1 MAEPIIDEEIP
12 DELLDI
18 NLTLPFPYVATSKI
32 KETEWLIQCDA
43 IDLIENIQV
52 WDRQRII
59 QETHVKEIVQY
70 QEAYY
75 QENGD
80 YNFVGIFY
88 ICGINDKDYRI
99 IDGQHRLAA
108 MNHLAKKNPD
118 LPAFRINVWAVSVKT
133 ELERIQLFQNINLS
147 RPVSLSDLLQ
157 DEEGN
162 IVNLTAEYLYKKY
175 KTFFSDTNLAKPRR
189 PNLKL
194 DAFKN
199 ELIQQGVIHIL
210 GIRSHKELI
219 RAILDTNEYYSS
231 LDPEL
236 FPQGN
241 TNNNKKLVALIQK
254 KGGFFLGMF
263 PDYSW
268 VGKMIEQYRLKQKI
282 QNKIDTP
289 ETKGEAQLKDDKIIA
304 YTRGVSEE
312 EHSSFPTD
320 FDEAPKEKK
329 KQTEVLVRK
338 FVLAN

>member
-18 NLTLPFPYVATSKI
+18 NLTLPFPYVAIAKI
-32 KETEWLIQCDA
+32 KDSEWLIQCDA

-70 QEAYY
+70 QEAYH

-80 YNFVGIFY
+80 YNFVGVFY

-118 LPAFRINVWAVSVKT
+118 LPGFRINVWVSSVKT

-157 DEEGN
+157 DEESN
-162 IVNLTAEYLYKKY
+162 IVNSTAEYMYKKY
-175 KTFFSDTNLAKPRR
+175 KSFFSDTNLAKPRR

-194 DAFKN
+194 DTFKN
-199 ELIQQGVIHIL
+199 ELIQQGVVHIL
-210 GIRSHKELI
+210 GIRTHKELI
-219 RAILDTNEYYSS
+219 RAILDANEYYSS
-231 LDPEL
+231 LDPDL

-268 VGKMIEQYRLKQKI
+268 ISKMIEQYRLKQKA
-282 QNKIDTP
+282 QNKINTP
-289 ETKGEAQLKDDKIIA
+289 ETKGDAQLKDDKIIA

-312 EHSSFPTD
+312 NIPD
-320 FDEAPKEKK
+320 FEDEVPKEKK